1 MITIIVI
8 ALLILLALLGA
19 PIFSVIA
26 AGALYGFYIADI
38 DLMVIGIELYRIAE
52 TPLLIALPLFT
63 FSGYILS
70 ASKTS
75 KRMLDLIQAMV
86 GWFPGG
92 LVIFAIIFSTVFT
105 AFTGAS
111 GVTIVALGALL
122 YPALK
127 QSGYSEKF
135 SLGMVTAS
143 GSLGLLLAPSLPLIL
158 YGIIA
163 QQMDLHTQFSI
174 NDLFI
179 AGLLPSALMIIA
191 LSIYGVFKNRR
202 FKTGTQKFSSEKL
215 KQAIWAMRW
224 EIPMPFLIVAGI
236 YSGYFAISE
245 ASALIA
251 VYVLV
256 IETLMYK
263 EISLYRLKL
272 IVKES
277 MIMVGGILLI
287 LAVSLALTNVF
298 VDAELPDRLF
308 ELIKENVDGKLQF
321 LILLNIFLLF
331 IGAILDIF
339 SALVIIVPLILPVA
353 MSFGVHPVHLGII
366 FLANMQIGYLTPP
379 VGINLFISSYRFKKP
394 IEEVYKSSMPFMLIL
409 FIVLLML
416 TYIPEL
422 SLYFILAYE

>member
-1 MITIIVI
+1 MMTLIVVLVLII
-8 ALLILLALLGA
+8 LALLGA
-19 PIFSVIA
+19 PLFSVIA

-52 TPLLIALPLFT
+52 TPLLMALPLFT
-63 FSGYILS
+63 FTGYILS
-70 ASKTS
+70 ESKTS
-75 KRMLDLIQAMV
+75 QRTLNLIQAMV
-86 GWFPGG
+86 GWMPGG
-92 LVIFAIIFSTVFT
+92 LVIFAFIFSAIFT

-122 YPALK
+122 YPALIK
-127 QSGYSEKF
+127 SGYTEKF

-143 GSLGLLLAPSLPLIL
+143 GSLGLLIAPSLPLIL

-163 QQMDLHTQFSI
+163 QQMDLDIQFSI

-179 AGLLPSALMIIA
+179 AGLLPAAIMVIA
-191 LSIYGVFKNRR
+191 LSIYAIVKNRE
-202 FKTGTQKFSSEKL
+202 FKIATVEFDKKILIKS
-215 KQAIWAMRW
+215 IWDMRW
-224 EIPMPFLIVAGI
+224 ELPMPLILIVGI

-245 ASALIA
+245 AAAVIA
-251 VYVLV
+251 VYILF
-256 IETLMYK
+256 IETIIYK
-263 EISLYRLKL
+263 EISFTKL
-272 IVKES
+272 IEIIKES
-277 MIMVGGILLI
+277 MSMVGSILLI

-298 VDAELPDRLF
+298 IDAQIPSKLF
-308 ELIKENVDGKLQF
+308 NIIQNNVDNKLSF

-353 MSFGVHPVHLGII
+353 ISFGIHPVHLGII

-394 IEEVYKSSMPFMLIL
+394 IADVYKASLPFVL
-409 FIVLLML
+409 VLLL
-416 TYIPEL
+416 VLIIITYIPSL
-422 SLYFILAYE
+422 SLFFIN

>member
-1 MITIIVI
+1 MITLLVVVV
-8 ALLILLALLGA
+8 LILLALFGA
-19 PIFSVIA
+19 PLFAVIA

-52 TPLLIALPLFT
+52 TPLLMALPLFT

-70 ASKTS
+70 ESNTS
-75 KRMLDLIQAMV
+75 QRMLNLIQAMV
-86 GWFPGG
+86 GWIPGG
-92 LVIFAIIFSTVFT
+92 LVIFAFIFTAIFT

-127 QSGYSEKF
+127 KAGYTDKF

-163 QQMDLHTQFSI
+163 QQMDLEISFSI

-179 AGLLPSALMIIA
+179 AGLMPAALMVIG
-191 LSIYGVFKNRR
+191 LSIFSIIKNGQ
-202 FKTGTQKFSSEKL
+202 FHIKTKPFEINNLYSSL
-215 KQAIWAMRW
+215 WAMRY
-224 EIPMPFLIVAGI
+224 ELPMPVLLIIGVYGGI
-236 YSGYFAISE
+236 FAISE
-245 ASALIA
+245 AAALVA
-251 VYVLV
+251 LYVLF
-256 IETLMYK
+256 IETLIYK
-263 EISLYRLKL
+263 EVSLKKLKT
-272 IVKES
+272 IVNDS
-277 MIMVGGILLI
+277 MTMVGSILLI

-298 VDAELPDRLF
+298 VDAEVPTYLF
-308 ELIKENVDGKLQF
+308 EIVKENVDSKYTF

-331 IGAILDIF
+331 VGAILDIF

-353 MSFGVHPVHLGII
+353 MSFGIHPVHLGII

-379 VGINLFISSYRFKKP
+379 VGINLFISSYRFNKP
-394 IEEVYKSSMPFMLIL
+394 IAYIYKSSLPFMLVL
-409 FIVLLML
+409 LIVLIII
-416 TYIPEL
+416 TYVPQL
-422 SLYFILAYE
+422 SLYFISE